1 MKISG
6 IIYDLDD
13 TLISRD
19 EAFYSGFTTKFY
31 ENFVDQ
37 NNIDFETF
45 FQIMKDADKLTKW
58 SPEKENLFN
67 ELRKK
72 IELNKEN
79 DFYVNFFW
87 DSIVKSVKPDIEA
100 NKHLEK
106 LNGIKFP
113 WGVLTNGYKY
123 QHEKMKRSGVGNL
136 APFYIVSGDFGCH
149 KPCKEVFIEASKK
162 INLPCEEILFVGDTA
177 ETDIIGAQSVG
188 MKTAWIRMGRSY
200 PLENKPDFE
209 IDHVKELGSILN
221 LF

>member
-1 MKISG
+1 LIKG
-6 IIYDLDD
+6 LLYDLDD

-19 EAFYSGFTTKFY
+19 DAFLGFTEKFFDKFINPEDY
-31 ENFVDQ
+31 SYS
-37 NNIDFETF
+37 DFLGF
-45 FQIMKDADKLTKW
+45 MRKSDSVTKW
-58 SPEKENLFN
+58 SAEKNLLFE
-67 ELRKK
+67 ELRKFVPLP
-72 IELNKEN
+72 ESTDN
-79 DFYVNFFW
+79 YVNFFW

-106 LNGIKFP
+106 LNKIKFP

-123 QHEKMKRSGVGNL
+123 QHDKMKRSGVGKL

-149 KPCKEVFIEASKK
+149 KPCKDVFIEASKK
-162 INLPCEEILFVGDTA
+162 IDLPCEEILFVGDTA

-188 MKTAWIRMGRSY
+188 MKTAWIKMGRNY

-209 IDHVKELGSILN
+209 IDHVKDLDLILN

>member
-19 EAFYSGFTTKFY
+19 EAFYSGFTRKFY

-37 NNIDFETF
+37 NNLDFETF

-72 IELNKEN
+72 IELNEEN

-87 DSIVKSVKPDIEA
+87 DSIVKSVKPDLEA

-106 LNGIKFP
+106 LNGVKFP

-162 INLPCEEILFVGDTA
+162 IDLPCEEILFVGDTA

>member
-19 EAFYSGFTTKFY
+19 EAFYSGFTRKFY

-37 NNIDFETF
+37 NNLDFETF

-72 IELNKEN
+72 IELNEEN

-87 DSIVKSVKPDIEA
+87 DSIVKSVKPDLEA

-106 LNGIKFP
+106 LNRIKFP

-162 INLPCEEILFVGDTA
+162 IDLPCEEILFVGDTA

>member
-19 EAFYSGFTTKFY
+19 EAFYSGFTRKFY

-37 NNIDFETF
+37 NNLDFETF

-72 IELNKEN
+72 IELNEEN

-87 DSIVKSVKPDIEA
+87 DSIVKSVKPDLEA

-106 LNGIKFP
+106 LNRIKFP

-162 INLPCEEILFVGDTA
+162 IDLPCEEILFVGDTA

-188 MKTAWIRMGRSY
+188 MKTAWIRMGRRY

-209 IDHVKELGSILN
+209 IDHVKELGSVLN

>member
-19 EAFYSGFTTKFY
+19 EAFYSGFTKMFY
-31 ENFVDQ
+31 EEFVDKDKF
-37 NNIDFETF
+37 DFASF
-45 FQIMKDADKLTKW
+45 FQIMKDADKDTKW
-58 SPEKENLFN
+58 SPDKENLIN

-72 IELNKEN
+72 IDLDNEN
-79 DFYVNFFW
+79 NFYVDFFW
-87 DSIVKSVKPDIEA
+87 SSIVNSVKPDIEA
-100 NKHLEK
+100 NNHLEK
-106 LNGIKFP
+106 LNIINFP

-123 QHEKMKRSGVGNL
+123 QHEKMIRSGVGKL

-162 INLPCEEILFVGDTA
+162 IDLPCEEILFVGDTA
-177 ETDIIGAQSVG
+177 ETDIIGAKSVG
-188 MKTAWIRMGRSY
+188 MKTAWIKMGRNY
-200 PLENKPDFE
+200 PHEDKPDFE
-209 IDHVKELGSILN
+209 IEHVKELGSILN

>member
-87 DSIVKSVKPDIEA
+87 DSIVKSVKPDLEA

>member
-19 EAFYSGFTTKFY
+19 EAFYSGFTRKFY

-37 NNIDFETF
+37 DNLDFETF

-72 IELNKEN
+72 IKLNEEN

-87 DSIVKSVKPDIEA
+87 DSIVKSVKPDLEA

-106 LNGIKFP
+106 LNRIKFP

-162 INLPCEEILFVGDTA
+162 IDLPCEEILFVGDTA

>member
-6 IIYDLDD
+6 LLYDLDD

-19 EAFYSGFTTKFY
+19 NAFYEGFTRKFFN
-31 ENFVDQ
+31 EFVDQ
-37 NNIDFETF
+37 NDLNFDQFLS
-45 FQIMKDADKLTKW
+45 IMKKADGLTKW
-58 SPEKENLFN
+58 SPDKKILFD
-67 ELRKK
+67 ELRKFVNLDH
-72 IELNKEN
+72 ESS
-79 DFYVNFFW
+79 FYIDFFW
-87 DSIVKSVKPDIEA
+87 ESIVNSVEPDPEA

-106 LNGIKFP
+106 LNNINFP

-162 INLPCEEILFVGDTA
+162 IDLPCEEILFVGDTA

-188 MKTAWIRMGRSY
+188 MKTAWVKMGRKY
-200 PLENKPDFE
+200 PLEKSPDFE
-209 IDHVKELGSILN
+209 IDHVKDLDSILN

>member
-72 IELNKEN
+72 IELNEEN

-87 DSIVKSVKPDIEA
+87 DSIVKSVKPDLEA

-162 INLPCEEILFVGDTA
+162 IDLPCEEILFVGDTA

-209 IDHVKELGSILN
+209 IDHVKDLGSILN

>member
-19 EAFYSGFTTKFY
+19 EAFYSGFTRKFY

-37 NNIDFETF
+37 NNLDFETF

-72 IELNKEN
+72 IELNEEN

-87 DSIVKSVKPDIEA
+87 DSIVKSVKPDLEA

-106 LNGIKFP
+106 LNRIKFP

-209 IDHVKELGSILN
+209 IDHVKDLGSILN

>member
-1 MKISG
+1 MIKG
-6 IIYDLDD
+6 LLYDLDD

-19 EAFYSGFTTKFY
+19 DAFLGFTEKFFDKFINPEDY
-31 ENFVDQ
+31 SYS
-37 NNIDFETF
+37 DFLGF
-45 FQIMKDADKLTKW
+45 MRKSDSVTKW
-58 SPEKENLFN
+58 SAEKNLLFE
-67 ELRKK
+67 ELRKFVPLP
-72 IELNKEN
+72 ESTDN
-79 DFYVNFFW
+79 YVNFFW

-106 LNGIKFP
+106 LNKIKFP

-123 QHEKMKRSGVGNL
+123 QHDKMKRSGVGKL

-149 KPCKEVFIEASKK
+149 KPCKDVFIEASKK
-162 INLPCEEILFVGDTA
+162 IDLPCEEILFVGDTA

-188 MKTAWIRMGRSY
+188 MKTAWIKMGRNY

-209 IDHVKELGSILN
+209 IDHVKDLDLILN

>member
-1 MKISG
+1 LIKG
-6 IIYDLDD
+6 LLYDLDD

-19 EAFYSGFTTKFY
+19 DAFIGFTKKFFNKFINPEDY
-31 ENFVDQ
+31 SYS
-37 NNIDFETF
+37 DFLGF
-45 FQIMKDADKLTKW
+45 MRKSDSVTKW
-58 SPEKENLFN
+58 SAEKNLLFE
-67 ELRKK
+67 ELRKFVPLP
-72 IELNKEN
+72 ESTDN
-79 DFYVNFFW
+79 YVNFFW

-106 LNGIKFP
+106 LNEIKFP

-123 QHEKMKRSGVGNL
+123 QHDKMKRSGVGKL

-149 KPCKEVFIEASKK
+149 KPCKDVFIEASKK
-162 INLPCEEILFVGDTA
+162 IDLPCEEILFVGDTA

-188 MKTAWIRMGRSY
+188 MKTAWIKMGRNY

-209 IDHVKELGSILN
+209 IDHVKDLDLILN

>member
-72 IELNKEN
+72 IELNEEN

-87 DSIVKSVKPDIEA
+87 DSIVKSVKPDLEA

-106 LNGIKFP
+106 LNRIKFP

>member
-87 DSIVKSVKPDIEA
+87 DSIVKSVKPDLEA

-106 LNGIKFP
+106 LNRIKFP

-209 IDHVKELGSILN
+209 IDHVKDLGSILN

>member
-19 EAFYSGFTTKFY
+19 EAFYSGFTRKFY

-37 NNIDFETF
+37 NNLDFETF

-87 DSIVKSVKPDIEA
+87 DSIVKSVKPDLEA

-106 LNGIKFP
+106 LNRIKFP

-162 INLPCEEILFVGDTA
+162 IDLPCEEILFVGDTA

>member
-19 EAFYSGFTTKFY
+19 EAFYSGFTRKFY

-37 NNIDFETF
+37 DNLDFETF

-72 IELNKEN
+72 IELNEEN

-87 DSIVKSVKPDIEA
+87 DSIVKSVKPDLEA

-106 LNGIKFP
+106 LNRIKFP

-188 MKTAWIRMGRSY
+188 MKTAWIRMARSY

>member
-19 EAFYSGFTTKFY
+19 EAFYSGFTRKFY

-37 NNIDFETF
+37 NNLDFETF

-72 IELNKEN
+72 IELNEEN

-87 DSIVKSVKPDIEA
+87 DSIVKSVKPDLEA

-149 KPCKEVFIEASKK
+149 KPCQEVFIEASNK
-162 INLPCEEILFVGDTA
+162 IDLPCEEILFVGDTA

>member
-19 EAFYSGFTTKFY
+19 EAFYSGFTRKFY

-72 IELNKEN
+72 IELNEEN

-87 DSIVKSVKPDIEA
+87 DSIVKSVKPDLEA

-106 LNGIKFP
+106 LNRIKFP

-188 MKTAWIRMGRSY
+188 MKTAWIRMARSY

>member
-19 EAFYSGFTTKFY
+19 EAFYSGFTRKFY

-87 DSIVKSVKPDIEA
+87 DSIVKSVKPDLEA

-123 QHEKMKRSGVGNL
+123 QHEKMKRSGVSNL

>member
-19 EAFYSGFTTKFY
+19 EAFYSGFTRKFY

-37 NNIDFETF
+37 DNLDFETF

-72 IELNKEN
+72 IELNEEN

-87 DSIVKSVKPDIEA
+87 DSIVKSVKPDLEA

-106 LNGIKFP
+106 LNRIKFP

-162 INLPCEEILFVGDTA
+162 IDLPCEEILFVGDTA

-188 MKTAWIRMGRSY
+188 MKTAWIRMARSY

>member
-87 DSIVKSVKPDIEA
+87 DSIVKSVKPDLEA

-106 LNGIKFP
+106 LNRIKFP

-149 KPCKEVFIEASKK
+149 KPCKDVFIEASKK
-162 INLPCEEILFVGDTA
+162 IDLPCEEILFVGDTA

>member
-87 DSIVKSVKPDIEA
+87 DSIVKSVKPDLEA

-209 IDHVKELGSILN
+209 IDHVKDLGSILN

>member
-19 EAFYSGFTTKFY
+19 EAFYSGFTRKFY

-37 NNIDFETF
+37 NNLDFETF

-72 IELNKEN
+72 IKLNEEN

-87 DSIVKSVKPDIEA
+87 DSIVKSVKPDLEA

-106 LNGIKFP
+106 LNRIKFP

-188 MKTAWIRMGRSY
+188 MKTAWIRMARSY

-209 IDHVKELGSILN
+209 IDHIKELGSILN

>member
-1 MKISG
+1 MIKG
-6 IIYDLDD
+6 LLYDLDD

-19 EAFYSGFTTKFY
+19 DAFIGFTKKFFNKFINPEDY
-31 ENFVDQ
+31 SYS
-37 NNIDFETF
+37 DFLGF
-45 FQIMKDADKLTKW
+45 MRKSDSVTKW
-58 SPEKENLFN
+58 SAEKNLLFE
-67 ELRKK
+67 ELRKFVPLT
-72 IELNKEN
+72 ESTDN
-79 DFYVNFFW
+79 YVNFFW

-106 LNGIKFP
+106 LNEIKFP

-123 QHEKMKRSGVGNL
+123 QHDKMKRSGVGKL

-149 KPCKEVFIEASKK
+149 KPCKDVFIEASKK
-162 INLPCEEILFVGDTA
+162 IDLPCEEILFVGDTA

-188 MKTAWIRMGRSY
+188 MKTAWIKMGRNY

-209 IDHVKELGSILN
+209 IDHVKDLDLILN

>member
-19 EAFYSGFTTKFY
+19 EAFYSGFTRKFY

-37 NNIDFETF
+37 NNLDFETF

-87 DSIVKSVKPDIEA
+87 DSIVKSVKPDLEA

-106 LNGIKFP
+106 LNRIKFP

>member
-19 EAFYSGFTTKFY
+19 EAFYSGFTRKFY

-37 NNIDFETF
+37 NNLDFETF

-72 IELNKEN
+72 IKLNEEN

-87 DSIVKSVKPDIEA
+87 DSIVKSVKPDLEA

-106 LNGIKFP
+106 LNRIKFP

-162 INLPCEEILFVGDTA
+162 IDLPCEEILFVGDTA

-209 IDHVKELGSILN
+209 IDHVKDLGSILN

>member
-72 IELNKEN
+72 IELNEEN

-87 DSIVKSVKPDIEA
+87 DSIVKSVKPDLEA

-136 APFYIVSGDFGCH
+136 APFYIVSGDFRCH

-162 INLPCEEILFVGDTA
+162 IDLPCEEILFVGDTA

-188 MKTAWIRMGRSY
+188 MKTAWIRMARSY

>member
-19 EAFYSGFTTKFY
+19 EAFYSGFTRKFY

-37 NNIDFETF
+37 DNLDFETF

-72 IELNKEN
+72 IELNEEN

-87 DSIVKSVKPDIEA
+87 DSIVKSVKPDLEA

-209 IDHVKELGSILN
+209 IDHVKDLGSILN

>member
-72 IELNKEN
+72 IELNEEN

-87 DSIVKSVKPDIEA
+87 DSIVKSVKPDLEA

-209 IDHVKELGSILN
+209 IDHVKDLGSILN

>member
-19 EAFYSGFTTKFY
+19 EAFYSGFTRKFY

-37 NNIDFETF
+37 NNLDFETF

-87 DSIVKSVKPDIEA
+87 DSIVKSVKPDLEA

-106 LNGIKFP
+106 LNRIKFP

-209 IDHVKELGSILN
+209 IDHVKDLGSILN

>member
-72 IELNKEN
+72 IELNEEN

-87 DSIVKSVKPDIEA
+87 DSIVKSVKPDLEA

-188 MKTAWIRMGRSY
+188 MKTAWIRMARSY

>member
-19 EAFYSGFTTKFY
+19 EAFYSGFTRKFY

-37 NNIDFETF
+37 NNLDFETF

-72 IELNKEN
+72 IELNEEN

-87 DSIVKSVKPDIEA
+87 DSIVKSVKPDLEA

-106 LNGIKFP
+106 LNRIKFP

-162 INLPCEEILFVGDTA
+162 IDLPCEEILFVGDTA

-209 IDHVKELGSILN
+209 IDHVKDLGSILN

>member
-87 DSIVKSVKPDIEA
+87 DSIVKSVKPDLEA

-209 IDHVKELGSILN
+209 IDHIKELGSILN

>member
-19 EAFYSGFTTKFY
+19 EAFYSGFTRKFY

-37 NNIDFETF
+37 NNLDFETF

-72 IELNKEN
+72 IELNEEN

-87 DSIVKSVKPDIEA
+87 DSIVKSVKPDLEA

-162 INLPCEEILFVGDTA
+162 IDLPCEEILFVGDTA

>member
-72 IELNKEN
+72 IELNEEN

-87 DSIVKSVKPDIEA
+87 DSIVKSVKPDLEA

-106 LNGIKFP
+106 LNRIKFP

-209 IDHVKELGSILN
+209 IDHVKDLGSILN

>member
-72 IELNKEN
+72 IELNEEN

-87 DSIVKSVKPDIEA
+87 DSIVKSVKPDLEA

-106 LNGIKFP
+106 LNRIKFP

-188 MKTAWIRMGRSY
+188 MKTAWIRMARSY

-209 IDHVKELGSILN
+209 IDHVKDLGSILN

>member
-1 MKISG
+1 MIKG
-6 IIYDLDD
+6 LLYDLDD

-19 EAFYSGFTTKFY
+19 DAFLGFTEKFFDKFINPEDY
-31 ENFVDQ
+31 SYS
-37 NNIDFETF
+37 DFLGF
-45 FQIMKDADKLTKW
+45 MRKSDSVTKW
-58 SPEKENLFN
+58 SAEKNLLFE
-67 ELRKK
+67 ELRKFVPLP
-72 IELNKEN
+72 ESTDN
-79 DFYVNFFW
+79 YVNFFW

-106 LNGIKFP
+106 LNEIKFP

-123 QHEKMKRSGVGNL
+123 QHDKMKRSGVGKL

-149 KPCKEVFIEASKK
+149 KPCKDVFIEASKK
-162 INLPCEEILFVGDTA
+162 IDLPCEEILFVGDTA

-188 MKTAWIRMGRSY
+188 MKTAWIKMGRNY

-209 IDHVKELGSILN
+209 IDHVKDLDLILN